1 MKLTLSEVTR
11 DFINAKKAERL
22 SPLTI
27 KSYRWILQAF
37 SDFIGSDTPFT
48 SVDIRQIRA
57 YMASLVDVSDKTAA
71 NHHICLSSL
80 WSFAVADGIVD
91 DHIVRKINIPKY
103 TVHRIIPFTE
113 KEIRKI
119 LAHCKFSRD
128 KAIIFT
134 LLDTGVRASELI
146 GLRLA
151 DWRPGY
157 LTVFGKGRKERM
169 VPMSERTDRAISRQ
183 VRLGHPDHPLF
194 ANLITGEP
202 MVYDTLRSLM
212 DRLEDQAG
220 VPDVH
225 AHRFRHTFAI
235 TFLRNAGDIYT
246 LQKILGHSTLE
257 MVKTYLDIAR
267 SDITR
272 AHEKASPVKVWGL

>member
-1 MKLTLSEVTR
+1 M
-11 DFINAKKAERL
+11 N
-22 SPLTI
+22 
-27 KSYRWILQAF
+27 
-37 SDFIGSDTPFT
+37 
-48 SVDIRQIRA
+48 
-57 YMASLVDVSDKTAA
+57 VSDKTAA

-80 WSFAVADGIVD
+80 WSFALADGLTD

-103 TVHRIIPFTE
+103 RIPRIIPFTE

-119 LAHCKFSRD
+119 LSVCKFSRD
-128 KAIIFT
+128 HAIVLT
-134 LLDTGVRASELI
+134 LLDTGARASELV

-157 LTVFGKGRKERM
+157 LKVLGKGRKERA
-169 VPMSERTDRAISRQ
+169 VPVSDRTDRAIARQ

-194 ANLITGEP
+194 ANLLTGEP

-212 DRLEDQAG
+212 DRLQEQAG
-220 VPDVH
+220 VHDVH

-235 TFLRNAGDIYT
+235 TFLRNGGDIYT

-257 MVKTYLDIAR
+257 MVKTYLDIAK
-267 SDITR
+267 SDIAR
-272 AHEKASPVKVWGL
+272 AHEKASPVTNWGL